1 MTTTTTSG
9 VQPPFFLSPIMTSAR
24 GSHAGLS
31 KKRRKN
37 FASFFFALKTDS
49 PINI

>member
-9 VQPPFFLSPIMTSAR
+9 VQPPFFLSPGMTSAR

-31 KKRRKN
+31 KKEETFRL
-37 FASFFFALKTDS
+37 FLLLKLTV
-49 PINI
+49 